1 MAVRNVH
8 LFFPLYVRG
17 QNQIW
22 ALYIIF
28 LDIFLYYAQIL
39 SAFGSTVL
47 KLLLTQVILTV
58 GLKQCLFNI

>member
-8 LFFPLYVRG
+8 LFFPLYVRR

-28 LDIFLYYAQIL
+28 LDIFLHHALVFI
-39 SAFGSTVL
+39 SSWFHSTKTIVNTSYFNCRL
-47 KLLLTQVILTV
+47 KTV
-58 GLKQCLFNI
+58 SL